1 MKDAW
6 PSGSRKR
13 KSRAPNRSTPGPQSS
28 TCIPAGHE
36 QELQSKAVE
45 STIFVNPFPKAQ
57 RADEPS
63 VLAES
68 SPNPPSSEFVHLS
81 HSAIHSPKSLQQD
94 SQNQTAGMELSKQHS
109 TEVAHNG
116 PAKSPSERRRIVTIK
131 VPQRNNGN
139 GGSGD
144 RIASQQ
150 EKAPPRTKE
159 LDTLSREPIQNSGT
173 NNLNRMTTYE
183 TTLGTEHIS
192 SSPSTSSQLKQ
203 NVDVIAKTKL
213 ATIQMKGKPICSFC
227 HKECSDMDS
236 FREHVR
242 VWCQYGPDL
251 RVTES
256 YVPLPSFQ
264 ETTADRTRYHSHY
277 LSDEQPP
284 PEGMIR
290 YAEQPLNLQGYFE
303 HHETPISDSVRE
315 ADNDSL
321 VYGADTQCIPFK
333 VIFFPSCQRC
343 RVLGKDCNGETP
355 CDNCTS
361 IGKGC
366 KYNIDRE
373 VDGRGMEKRRFFEAC
388 NQCLDSKISCN
399 GDGKYPCGGC
409 IDGKKKC
416 IYSVEAMIDA
426 DLAMENIALLSQRV
440 KELELATQRGLIAFI
455 SKSCSG
461 VRRGIAKFYGGI
473 SKAPRYGKQK
483 RRLY

>member
-1 MKDAW
+1 MKDEW

-13 KSRAPNRSTPGPQSS
+13 KSRAPNRSTLGPQSP

-81 HSAIHSPKSLQQD
+81 LSSIHSPKSLQQD

-131 VPQRNNGN
+131 VPQRNNNN
-139 GGSGD
+139 GGSKD

-150 EKAPPRTKE
+150 EKAPPCTNE
-159 LDTLSREPIQNSGT
+159 LDTLSREPMKEPTTDKLTGIVTYGT
-173 NNLNRMTTYE
+173 TP
-183 TTLGTEHIS
+183 GTGYTIS
-192 SSPSTSSQLKQ
+192 SPPTSSHLGQKVGVIKQ
-203 NVDVIAKTKL
+203 RRL
-213 ATIQMKGKPICSFC
+213 ADIQPKCEPICLRPQ
-227 HKECSDMDS
+227 KGRPDMPWS
-236 FREHVR
+236 
-242 VWCQYGPDL
+242 PDYFPICNYQQGL
-251 RVTES
+251 GAYENYIQQAPFS
-256 YVPLPSFQ
+256 
-264 ETTADRTRYHSHY
+264 EATRGNASHHPHY
-277 LSDEQPP
+277 LSYEQCPP
-284 PEGMIR
+284 QGIIGN
-290 YAEQPLNLQGYFE
+290 AEQPLHLQRYLK
-303 HHETPISDSVRE
+303 HHQTPVSDGVKE

-321 VYGADTQCIPFK
+321 VYGADTQCIPVK

-473 SKAPRYGKQK
+473 SKPLPYGKQK

>member
-1 MKDAW
+1 MKDEW

-13 KSRAPNRSTPGPQSS
+13 KSRAPNRSTLGPQSP

-81 HSAIHSPKSLQQD
+81 LSSIHSPKSLQQD

-131 VPQRNNGN
+131 VPQRNNNN
-139 GGSGD
+139 GGSKD

-150 EKAPPRTKE
+150 EKAPPCTNE
-159 LDTLSREPIQNSGT
+159 LDTLSREPMKEPTTDKLTGIVTYGT
-173 NNLNRMTTYE
+173 TP
-183 TTLGTEHIS
+183 GTGYTIS
-192 SSPSTSSQLKQ
+192 SPPTSSHLGQKVGVINREDWLIFSQ
-203 NVDVIAKTKL
+203 NASQFAYAPKKDAQICLGLQTISLFAPFSE
-213 ATIQMKGKPICSFC
+213 ATRGNASHHP
-227 HKECSDMDS
+227 
-236 FREHVR
+236 
-242 VWCQYGPDL
+242 
-251 RVTES
+251 
-256 YVPLPSFQ
+256 
-264 ETTADRTRYHSHY
+264 HY
-277 LSDEQPP
+277 LSYEQCPP
-284 PEGMIR
+284 QGIIGN
-290 YAEQPLNLQGYFE
+290 AEQPLHLQRYLK
-303 HHETPISDSVRE
+303 HHQTPVSDGVKE

-321 VYGADTQCIPFK
+321 VYGADTQCIPVK

-473 SKAPRYGKQK
+473 SKPLPYGKQK